1 MTGNKDSIHLVYGI
15 ALILVGVGV
24 FFKVPLIMQDVEDL
38 EYFSSVPILIRLC
51 FYLIGIILIGGGSK
65 KIFRIYKRPD
75 ENQDTDE

>member
-1 MTGNKDSIHLVYGI
+1 MTGNKDSIHFVYGI

-24 FFKVPLIMQDVEDL
+24 FFRVPQIMPKVEQIK
-38 EYFSSVPILIRLC
+38 YFSSVSIFIRLC